1 MIEPTV
7 TLLPQAPL
15 AVLELWGDPKP
26 AAKRLAKALGH
37 PLPVA
42 GRWEGAVL
50 RLSPTTWLIEDDTA
64 AVAKAL
70 GEDGALTEVGGGYAR
85 VRIAGAGWRALLM
98 ESALFDAENPAFTA
112 GCTATT
118 LIEHV
123 TVTLKVESADACLAL
138 VPASHA
144 RDLIDLW
151 SRAKVLAQ
159 A

>member
-1 MIEPTV
+1 V

-26 AAKRLAKALGH
+26 AAKRLAKVLGH

-50 RLSPTTWLIEDDTA
+50 RLSPTTWLVEGDTA
-64 AVAKAL
+64 AMAKAL
-70 GEDGALTEVGGGYAR
+70 GEGGMLTEVGGGYAR
-85 VRIAGAGWRALLM
+85 VRIAGPGWRALLM
-98 ESALFDAENPAFTA
+98 ESALFDAESLAFVA

-123 TVTLKVESADACLAL
+123 TVTLKVGSADACLAL

-144 RDLIDLW
+144 RDLIELW
-151 SRAKVLAQ
+151 QRAKVLVQ

>member
-98 ESALFDAENPAFTA
+98 DSALFDAENPAFTD